1 MHEREGPKKINTCPR
16 IEEELWT
23 FQVPTILALKMDL
36 LIFFLTNFI
45 FENRLKTYAKG
56 GKYVQMLKYK
66 GEFSLRE
73 NSMEG
78 GFPIGIWRGHYEA
91 LCIENTLFFVL
102 QTSTSS
108 LGTAVLHL
116 SYEND
121 LTDFSFFFF
130 DLYYLKNNRLKSSN
144 VWYTHYECFTYFV
157 IWLFNSLVCRVI
169 THSIMKGLNQKA

>member
-1 MHEREGPKKINTCPR
+1 MHEREGPRKINTCPR
-16 IEEELWT
+16 IEKEEI
-23 FQVPTILALKMDL
+23 VTIALNIPSSHNL
-36 LIFFLTNFI
+36 SFENGPSNIFFFTNFI

-56 GKYVQMLKYK
+56 EYVQMLKYK

-73 NSMEG
+73 NCMEG

-116 SYEND
+116 HTRAIWQIFLSFLWSIVFKKQSIEEFQCLIYALWMLYLLCNRNF
-121 LTDFSFFFF
+121 LTP
-130 DLYYLKNNRLKSSN
+130 
-144 VWYTHYECFTYFV
+144 WFV
-157 IWLFNSLVCRVI
+157 
-169 THSIMKGLNQKA
+169 A

>member
-1 MHEREGPKKINTCPR
+1 MRQKVHHLQPLCTMHEREGPRKINTCPR
-16 IEEELWT
+16 IDEELWT
-23 FQVPTILALKMDL
+23 LQVPTILALKMDL

-56 GKYVQMLKYK
+56 EKYVQMLKYK

-121 LTDFSFFFF
+121 LTDFFLFLLWSTLFKKQSIEEFQCLIYALWM
-130 DLYYLKNNRLKSSN
+130 LYILCNL
-144 VWYTHYECFTYFV
+144 TF
-157 IWLFNSLVCRVI
+157 
-169 THSIMKGLNQKA
+169 

>member
-1 MHEREGPKKINTCPR
+1 MWDRKYITCNRFARCTSARVQGKSTRVQELKKSF
-16 IEEELWT
+16 WT

-121 LTDFSFFFF
+121 LRDFFLFLLWSILFKKQSIEEFQCLIYALWM
-130 DLYYLKNNRLKSSN
+130 LYILCNL
-144 VWYTHYECFTYFV
+144 TF
-157 IWLFNSLVCRVI
+157 
-169 THSIMKGLNQKA
+169 

>member
-1 MHEREGPKKINTCPR
+1 MHEREGPRKINTCPR
-16 IEEELWT
+16 IDEELWT

-91 LCIENTLFFVL
+91 LCIENTLFFVP
-102 QTSTSS
+102 SNI
-108 LGTAVLHL
+108 HL
-116 SYEND
+116 LFGNRGPPSFIRERFD
-121 LTDFSFFFF
+121 RFFFF
-130 DLYYLKNNRLKSSN
+130 LLWSILFKKQSIEEFQCLIYALWMLYILCNL
-144 VWYTHYECFTYFV
+144 TF
-157 IWLFNSLVCRVI
+157 
-169 THSIMKGLNQKA
+169 

>member
-1 MHEREGPKKINTCPR
+1 
-16 IEEELWT
+16 
-23 FQVPTILALKMDL
+23 MDL

-108 LGTAVLHL
+108 LGTAVLHR

-121 LTDFSFFFF
+121 LTDFFFFFF
-130 DLYYLKNNRLKSSN
+130 DLHYLKNNRLKSSN

>member
-1 MHEREGPKKINTCPR
+1 MHEREGPRKINTCPR
-16 IEEELWT
+16 IDEELWT
-23 FQVPTILALKMDL
+23 LQVPTILALKMDL

-56 GKYVQMLKYK
+56 EKYVQMLKYK

-91 LCIENTLFFVL
+91 LCIENTLFFVP
-102 QTSTSS
+102 SNI
-108 LGTAVLHL
+108 HL
-116 SYEND
+116 LFGNRGPPSFIRERFD
-121 LTDFSFFFF
+121 RFFFFFF

-157 IWLFNSLVCRVI
+157 IWLF
-169 THSIMKGLNQKA
+169 

>member
-1 MHEREGPKKINTCPR
+1 MHEREGPRKINTCPR
-16 IEEELWT
+16 IDEELWT

-56 GKYVQMLKYK
+56 EKYVQMLKYK

-91 LCIENTLFFVL
+91 LCIENTLFFVP
-102 QTSTSS
+102 SNI
-108 LGTAVLHL
+108 HL
-116 SYEND
+116 LFGNRGPPSFIRERFD
-121 LTDFSFFFF
+121 RFFFFFF

-157 IWLFNSLVCRVI
+157 IWLF
-169 THSIMKGLNQKA
+169 

>member
-1 MHEREGPKKINTCPR
+1 MHEREGPRKINTCPR
-16 IEEELWT
+16 IDEELWT

-121 LTDFSFFFF
+121 LTDFFLFLLWSILFKKQSIEEFQCLIYALWM
-130 DLYYLKNNRLKSSN
+130 LYILCNL
-144 VWYTHYECFTYFV
+144 TF
-157 IWLFNSLVCRVI
+157 
-169 THSIMKGLNQKA
+169 